1 MAYTHP
7 LPKQSGTRNLGLL
20 NNTESATSTTLW
32 SRTYLTISGQITQAA
47 ESNRAKEMKWITTSF
62 QSYQVSWSEPY
73 NDRGSFFGMWLI
85 GGVICKHPNLVNFPS
100 GISHSMSTRARN
112 SRKWFPNCQHLTKG
126 RKRNMISGSSE
137 PIQVRSGNWE
147 CSGPTKNNSI

>member
-7 LPKQSGTRNLGLL
+7 LPTQSGTRKLGLL
-20 NNTESATSTTLW
+20 NNTESATSTW

-62 QSYQVSWSEPY
+62 QSYQVPWSEPY

-85 GGVICKHPNLVNFPS
+85 GGVKCKHPNLVNFPS